1 MQLRL
6 RQNVNHE
13 RFKASFSMLDA
24 SIKKRLYRVVFAQFL
39 MSILDLV
46 GVMLVGIVGALAAG
60 KILGQ
65 TSNLFLDSLIDKFG
79 LGGLSLSLQVAVISA
94 FALLILTSRSI
105 VTIQLSRRTLKFL
118 SIAAGQMTI
127 SLFEK
132 LVLMPGVYI
141 KSKRQQ
147 ELLLAITNGPNTIV
161 LGVIFSFVVILTD
174 LFMIFVMLL
183 LMIFVQPFTAFATL
197 FFFGCIGF
205 LLHQFSHTKI
215 RKFGNVESISSI
227 NVQESIL
234 ETLSVYEQLE
244 LTDRKSFLKNQIKQD
259 RFIAAN
265 ATAELQ
271 FLPSVSKYLLETTIV
286 IGGFL
291 VAGVQL
297 LVSDVTGAITALAI
311 FIVSASR
318 IAPSVMR
325 VQQNIGV
332 LNGSLS
338 RMEPFSEI
346 LSTLRE
352 GNQTSPLKT
361 SKISNLQF
369 DISAKDVSF
378 SYSSSSE
385 PAIQNLNF
393 DIRQGEFIA
402 LIGPSGAGKTTVAKL
417 ILGNIMPSS
426 GEITIGG
433 FLPRDLHTGIPG
445 CLSYVP
451 QEVSLIRGGILQ
463 NVALGCAPEDID
475 VDFAEACLQRVG
487 LLSFYK
493 SHVSTSALKLELSG
507 GQKQRL
513 GIARALYTNPS
524 ILLLDEPTSA
534 LDVNMEREITEDI
547 YSHRDGKTLIVIA
560 HRLQTIV
567 HADQVFYLNKGRIE
581 AKGNFEQIKSQVPD
595 VLKQAQLTGL

>member
-1 MQLRL
+1 MHLKQKA
-6 RQNVNHE
+6 NYE
-13 RFKASFSMLDA
+13 RFKASFFMLDA
-24 SIKKRLYRVVFAQFL
+24 SLKKRLSRVVFAQFL
-39 MSILDLV
+39 MSILDLI
-46 GVMLVGIVGALAAG
+46 GVMLVGVVGALAAG

-65 TSNLFLDSLIDKFG
+65 SSNLFLDSIIDR
-79 LGGLSLSLQVAVISA
+79 LWLSDLSLSLQVAVISG

-118 SIAAGQMTI
+118 SVAAGQMTV

-132 LVLMPGVYI
+132 LVSMPSVYI

-174 LFMIFVMLL
+174 LFMILVMLL
-183 LMIFVQPFTAFATL
+183 LMIFVQPFTAIATL
-197 FFFGCIGF
+197 LFFGCIGY
-205 LLHQFSHTKI
+205 LLHHFSHTKI
-215 RKFGNVESISSI
+215 RKFGNVESSSSI

-244 LTDRKSFLKNQIKQD
+244 LTNTKSFLKNQIKRD

-271 FLPSVSKYLLETTIV
+271 FLPSISKYLLETTIV

-291 VAGVQL
+291 VAGIQL

-338 RMEPFSEI
+338 RMEPFSDV
-346 LSTLRE
+346 LSALQRGSQE
-352 GNQTSPLKT
+352 TSPQA
-361 SKISNLQF
+361 IQEHNLIF
-369 DISAKDVSF
+369 NVSAKKVSF
-378 SYSSSSE
+378 SYD
-385 PAIQNLNF
+385 PINQDVIRNLDF

-402 LIGPSGAGKTTVAKL
+402 LIGPSGAGKTTIAKL
-417 ILGNIMPSS
+417 ILGNITPSS
-426 GEITIGG
+426 GEIRIGG
-433 FLPRDLHTGIPG
+433 FLPRELHTINPG
-445 CLSYVP
+445 CLAYVP
-451 QEVSLIRGGILQ
+451 QEVSLIRGSILE
-463 NVALGCAPEDID
+463 NVALGRIKDDID
-475 VDFAEACLQRVG
+475 VDLAEACLDRVG

-493 SHVSTSALKLELSG
+493 SHISTSALKLELSG

-513 GIARALYTNPS
+513 GIARALYTNPR
-524 ILLLDEPTSA
+524 ILVLDEPTSA
-534 LDVNMEREITEDI
+534 LDVSMESEITKDI
-547 YSHRDGKTLIVIA
+547 YSHRNGETLIVIA

-567 HADQVFYLNKGRIE
+567 HADQVFYINNGVIE
-581 AKGNFEQIKSQVPD
+581 ATGTFEQVKKQVPD